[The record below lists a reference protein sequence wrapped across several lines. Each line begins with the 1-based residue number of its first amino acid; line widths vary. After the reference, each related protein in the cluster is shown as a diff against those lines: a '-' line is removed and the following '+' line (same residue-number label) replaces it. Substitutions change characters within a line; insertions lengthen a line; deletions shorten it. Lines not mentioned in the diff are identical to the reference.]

1 MKYYSISI
9 NKNELFY
16 DIDALTH
23 KTTEA
28 RIDMPEKS
36 SVKSTYAIKTDESEL
51 DRSLLTRML
60 DYRDSQL
67 RAAISKYLSEETDD
81 CSNNDLR
88 QDVAEYIYSL
98 EMRDDWN
105 GNLLKPLTDKIHRY
119 LVYGT
124 LYDYYLKTSPELV
137 NSLGEIDEIKEA
149 LLDILRKRNKN
160 IFIRPPRPF

>member
-60 DYRDSQL
+60 NYRDAQL
-67 RAAISKYLSEETDD
+67 RTVISKYLSEETDD
-81 CSNNDLR
+81 HSNNDLR

-105 GNLLKPLTDKIHRY
+105 GNLLKPLKS
-119 LVYGT
+119 V
-124 LYDYYLKTSPELV
+124 
-137 NSLGEIDEIKEA
+137 ID
-149 LLDILRKRNKN
+149 
-160 IFIRPPRPF
+160 

>member
-1 MKYYSISI
+1 MKSYTI
-9 NKNELFY
+9 NIKKEELLY

-28 RIDMPEKS
+28 RIDMPEKD

-67 RAAISKYLSEETDD
+67 RTIMTKYLPEVEEVSFDD
-81 CSNNDLR
+81 TLR
-88 QDVAEYIYSL
+88 DDVAEYLYSL

-105 GNLLKPLTDKIHRY
+105 SNLLKPLTDKIHRY

-124 LYDYYLKTSPELV
+124 LYDYYLKVSPELAK
-137 NSLGEIDEIKEA
+137 SLGDIDEIKEA
-149 LLDILRKRNKN
+149 ILDILRKRKKD
-160 IFIRPPRPF
+160 IFIRPLRPF